1 MATDIDVEWVSA
13 VLLADGWHIIQ
24 PGTFRVDD
32 YVFSGEHAAEM
43 PPQKGYVFIKV
54 DQLTRA
60 VQHYVGPLTY
70 VLGVRYDIPTEIVDD
85 DLTQARP

>member
-24 PGTFRVDD
+24 PGTFRVEE
-32 YVFSGEHAAEM
+32 YAFSGANSM
-43 PPQKGYVFIKV
+43 SLPPQKGYVFIKI

-60 VQHYVGPLTY
+60 IQHYVGPLSY
-70 VLGVRYDIPTEIVDD
+70 VLGVRYDVPTEIVYDD
-85 DLTQARP
+85 EPR